1 VIALAGAARHVLFLE
16 GQLVESLAVK
26 DADRFTAALR
36 EFRSLYTTEVVAR
49 AQTKG
54 ITITHNYESQ
64 PGALP
69 LPATLSMLLGRRLTQ
84 STGGDV
90 RLYSDYPFPWAT
102 GNELDGF
109 QQFALQELRKNPNKS
124 IHRIEAVDGE
134 QMVRFATA
142 DRMGADCVACHN
154 THPDSPKRDWVEG
167 DVRGVLEVTRP
178 LIPRNV
184 LARLDLRDMIR
195 RLVGI
200 AILALSVLG
209 VVVVFLRGVALRN
222 IDMTRDAEAMTAQLQ
237 DEIAQR
243 KRVEAQVIFAQK
255 LESLGT
261 LAGGIAHDFNN
272 LLAGIQGHTEL
283 ALLAS
288 TDPDTVSRHL
298 RTIHKTGDQA
308 KTLISQ
314 MLLYA
319 GGNTSPRR
327 PVDLTHRVNAIV
339 PLLST
344 ASRTGAQLVF
354 ETDSDLPMMIGDP
367 AQLDQLIMNLVTNA
381 ADATGDRP
389 GVIVIRTGL
398 VDGHDFA
405 ESSVEMAEDDTPRI
419 FLEIEDPGIGLS
431 EEAQARMFEPFFST
445 KGAGRGLGL
454 AAIQGIVRSHG
465 GIILVASIENQGTS
479 VRVEFP
485 VDTAVHASDDT
496 VVDTQPVEASDIR
509 RVLVVD
515 DDPQVRTTT
524 VAILQSHGVETEGV
538 ASGEAAIARLK
549 SDGEA
554 IDGVVLDM
562 AMPGMS
568 GLETYME
575 LTQLQASVQV
585 VFVSGFVV
593 DPTVQALVD
602 SGDVSFL
609 LKPFS
614 MAELLNSF
622 GLSNAGPDS

>member
-1 VIALAGAARHVLFLE
+1 VLFLE

-26 DADRFTAALR
+26 DAERFTAALR

-54 ITITHNYESQ
+54 ITITHNYQSQ

-102 GNELDGF
+102 GGELDGF
-109 QQFALQELRKNPNKS
+109 QQFALQELRKNPDQP
-124 IHRIEAVDGE
+124 IHRIEEMDGE

-142 DRMGADCVACHN
+142 DRMVADCVACHN
-154 THPDSPKRDWVEG
+154 THPDSPKRDWVKG

-209 VVVVFLRGVALRN
+209 VVVVFLRGVARRN

-243 KRVEAQVIFAQK
+243 KRVEAHVIFTQK

-288 TDPDTVSRHL
+288 ADPDTVSRHL

-327 PVDLTHRVNAIV
+327 PVELTHRVNTIV

-344 ASRTGAQLVF
+344 ASRTRAQLVF
-354 ETDSDLPMMIGDP
+354 ETDADLPMINGDP

-381 ADATGDRP
+381 VDATGDRP

-398 VDGHDFA
+398 VDGHDIA
-405 ESSVEMAEDDTPRI
+405 ESSAGTAEDDALRV
-419 FLEIEDPGIGLS
+419 FLEVEDPGIGLS

-445 KGAGRGLGL
+445 KGPGRGLGL
-454 AAIQGIVRSHG
+454 AAIQGIVRGHD

-479 VRVEFP
+479 IRVEFP
-485 VDTAVHASDDT
+485 VDTEGGASADT
-496 VVDTQPVEASDIR
+496 VVDLPPVRVSEVR
-509 RVLVVD
+509 RILVVD
-515 DDPQVRTTT
+515 DDPRVRTTT
-524 VAILQSHGVETEGV
+524 VAILQSCGVQTEGV
-538 ASGEAAIARLK
+538 ASGEAAIQRLK
-549 SDGEA
+549 SEGES

-562 AMPGMS
+562 VMPDMNGF
-568 GLETYME
+568 ETYME
-575 LTQLQASVQV
+575 LIQIQTSIQV
-585 VFVSGFVV
+585 VFVSGIGA

-602 SGDVSFL
+602 SGDASFL
-609 LKPFS
+609 QKPFS
-614 MAELLNSF
+614 IAEMIDSF
-622 GLSNAGPDS
+622 GLSPGEPVS